1 MSKQGSY
8 APLFIIMALSI
19 LIAGFWNQIP
29 YLKSSID
36 WALNPTAGWLL
47 NWNTTIGMFIVVFII
62 SLISIIAQ
70 KYATDQKQL
79 RELRKEQKSMQEELK
94 KVRNDPAKFL
104 ELQKKQMA
112 SVQQTFSKTMKLS
125 TRAILFTGVPFILL
139 FRWFND
145 YFVVNPYTFLGF
157 LPWFWF
163 YLIFTLIFTAI
174 LRKVLD
180 VV

>member
-1 MSKQGSY
+1 MNKEGSY
-8 APLFIIMALSI
+8 APIFIIMALSI
-19 LIAGFWNQIP
+19 LIVSFWDQIP
-29 YLKSSID
+29 FLKSSIEYI
-36 WALNPTAGWLL
+36 LNPTAGWLL
-47 NWNTTIGMFIVVFII
+47 NWNKTIGMFAIVFII
-62 SLISIIAQ
+62 SLLSIIVQ
-70 KYATDQKQL
+70 KFATDQKQL
-79 RELRKEQKSMQEELK
+79 KELRKEQKLLQEEMK
-94 KVRNDPAKFL
+94 KFREDPAKL
-104 ELQKKQMA
+104 MELQKKQME
-112 SVQQTFSKTMKLS
+112 FLPKTMKLS

-145 YFVVNPYTFLGF
+145 YFLANSFNFLGF

>member
-1 MSKQGSY
+1 MNKEGSY
-8 APLFIIMALSI
+8 APIFIIMALSI

-36 WALNPTAGWLL
+36 YVLNPTAGWLL
-47 NWNTTIGMFIVVFII
+47 SWNKTIGMLLVVFII
-62 SLISIIAQ
+62 SLISILVQ

-79 RELRKEQKSMQEELK
+79 KELRKEQKLLQEEMK
-94 KVRNDPAKFL
+94 KFKEHPEKL
-104 ELQKKQMA
+104 MELQKKQMA
-112 SVQQTFSKTMKLS
+112 FLPQTMKLS

-145 YFVVNPYTFLGF
+145 YFVASPYNFLGF
-157 LPWFWF
+157 ISWFWF

>member
-1 MSKQGSY
+1 
-8 APLFIIMALSI
+8 LSI
-19 LIAGFWNQIP
+19 LIAGFWDKIP

-47 NWNTTIGMFIVVFII
+47 NWNMTLGMFIVVFVI
-62 SLISIIAQ
+62 SLISIIVQ

-79 RELRKEQKSMQEELK
+79 RELRKEQKLLQEEMK
-94 KVRNDPAKFL
+94 KFREHPEKMM

-112 SVQQTFSKTMKLS
+112 FLPQTMKLS

-145 YFVVNPYTFLGF
+145 FFVANPYTFIGF

>member
-1 MSKQGSY
+1 MNKEGSY

-19 LIAGFWNQIP
+19 LIAGFWDQIP
-29 YLKSSID
+29 YLKSSINYV
-36 WALNPTAGWLL
+36 LSPTAGWLL
-47 NWNTTIGMFIVVFII
+47 NWNTTWGMLIVVFVI

-79 RELRKEQKSMQEELK
+79 KELRKEQKLLQEEMK
-94 KVRNDPAKFL
+94 KFKEHPEKL
-104 ELQKKQMA
+104 IELQKKQME
-112 SVQQTFSKTMKLS
+112 FLPKTMKLS

-145 YFVVNPYTFLGF
+145 YFVAKPFNFIGF

>member
-1 MSKQGSY
+1 MNKEGSY

-19 LIAGFWNQIP
+19 LIAGFWDQIP
-29 YLKSSID
+29 YLKSSINYVL
-36 WALNPTAGWLL
+36 APTAGWLL
-47 NWNTTIGMFIVVFII
+47 NWNTTWGMLVVVFII
-62 SLISIIAQ
+62 SFISIIAQ

-79 RELRKEQKSMQEELK
+79 KELRKEQKLLQEEMK
-94 KVRNDPAKFL
+94 KFREHPEKL
-104 ELQKKQMA
+104 MELQKKQME
-112 SVQQTFSKTMKLS
+112 FLPKTMKLS

-145 YFVVNPYTFLGF
+145 YFVAKPFTFIGF

-174 LRKVLD
+174 LRKILD

>member
-1 MSKQGSY
+1 MNKEGSY
-8 APLFIIMALSI
+8 APLVIILALSFIIA
-19 LIAGFWNQIP
+19 AFWNQIP
-29 YLKSSID
+29 YLKSSINYVL
-36 WALNPTAGWLL
+36 APTAGWLL
-47 NWNTTIGMFIVVFII
+47 NWNITWGMLVVVLII
-62 SLISIIAQ
+62 SFISIIAQ

-79 RELRKEQKSMQEELK
+79 RELKKEQKIMQEELK
-94 KVRNDPAKFL
+94 KVRNDPEKFV

-112 SVQQTFSKTMKLS
+112 TVQQTFSKTMKLS
-125 TRAILFTGVPFILL
+125 TRAILFTGVPFLLL

-145 YFVVNPYTFLGF
+145 YFIAKPFNFLGF

-174 LRKVLD
+174 LRKILD